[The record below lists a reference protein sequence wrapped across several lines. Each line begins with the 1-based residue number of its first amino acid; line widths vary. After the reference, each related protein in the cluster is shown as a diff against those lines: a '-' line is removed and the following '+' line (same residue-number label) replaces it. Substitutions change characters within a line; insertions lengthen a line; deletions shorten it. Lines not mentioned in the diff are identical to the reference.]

1 MKNRRSKRGIW
12 VTAAVL
18 AFLIAAACAFSIV
31 KDIWESRESARQ
43 YEEMRQG
50 NARAEEE
57 GQAVKKKASDT
68 ESEDTKIEVTRIEE
82 SKISRESGKQSGG
95 QITEVEEES
104 SAKETAVEKTTV
116 VDTKEK
122 DIEEKDIEEK
132 DSGDSEKKII
142 LDIPIDFE
150 SLEKENPDIY
160 AWITIEGTSIDYPV
174 ARSLTDDTFYMDH
187 GIDRAENRAGAIFTE
202 RLNKLDF
209 SDPHTVIYGHNMRDG
224 SMFGGLHEYEDNSYF
239 EKHREIKVYTSDAIR
254 TYKIFAAYL
263 YDDRHLLKSFDCSE
277 KEIFRDYL
285 KEIEGQR
292 GLEANI
298 DKGMKLTTDDRIL
311 TLSTCDGAGADTRYL
326 VQAVLIEEQKQELE
340 QESE

>member
-1 MKNRRSKRGIW
+1 MINRRSKRGIW
-12 VTAAVL
+12 VTVAVL
-18 AFLIAAACAFSIV
+18 AFLVAAACAFFIV

-50 NARAEEE
+50 NAHAEED
-57 GQAVKKKASDT
+57 GQTVKKTAADI
-68 ESEDTKIEVTRIEE
+68 ESENTKIEDTKNVDTKTKE
-82 SKISRESGKQSGG
+82 SKISQESGKHTDG
-95 QITEVEEES
+95 QTTEEEMP
-104 SAKETAVEKTTV
+104 
-116 VDTKEK
+116 EK
-122 DIEEKDIEEK
+122 DNKNAT
-132 DSGDSEKKII
+132 GTAEKKIV

-160 AWITIEGTSIDYPV
+160 AWITIEGTDIDYPV
-174 ARSLTDDTFYMDH
+174 ARSLTDDTFYMNH
-187 GIDRAENRAGAIFTE
+187 GIDRTENRAGAIFTE

-224 SMFGGLHEYEDNSYF
+224 AMFGVLHEYEDNSYF
-239 EKHREIKVYTSDAIR
+239 EKHRVIKIYTPDAIR

-263 YDDRHLLKSFDCSE
+263 YDDRHLLKSFDCSK
-277 KEIFRDYL
+277 KEVFQDYL
-285 KEIEGQR
+285 KEIESQR

-298 DKGMKLTTDDRIL
+298 DREMEITTDDRIL

-326 VQAVLIEEQKQELE
+326 VQAVLTDEQKQELE